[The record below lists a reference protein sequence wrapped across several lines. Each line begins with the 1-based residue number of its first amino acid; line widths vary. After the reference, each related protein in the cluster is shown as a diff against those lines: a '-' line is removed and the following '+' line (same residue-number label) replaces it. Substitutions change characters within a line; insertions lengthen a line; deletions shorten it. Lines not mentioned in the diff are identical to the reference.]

1 MATTLA
7 VDLAVSHSFCNYL
20 QPLFCIL
27 GSMYKTGDMTLV
39 HVSVLCACAAH
50 LATCYSFAPFLL
62 LVGSFECLFSYS
74 KGLQKRLIMEL
85 SSALQPLGLLGWK
98 TVYPL
103 SYQEVHEKLML
114 IQAPNQEAEVTISI
128 LTLVHTYKLN
138 SYLEVFISIAVGKPS
153 QRLTISSIPYQ
164 M

>member
-39 HVSVLCACAAH
+39 HFYDALKPCWIIRM
-50 LATCYSFAPFLL
+50 LL
-62 LVGSFECLFSYS
+62 LILKGASKTPHHGAGKSFLKLANSTNSTLEGKQAAC
-74 KGLQKRLIMEL
+74 KRVKQDVPTLPSPYRTFRMEN
-85 SSALQPLGLLGWK
+85 S
-98 TVYPL
+98 
-103 SYQEVHEKLML
+103 
-114 IQAPNQEAEVTISI
+114 
-128 LTLVHTYKLN
+128 LVHTYKLN